1 MSFCG
6 KCGAQIN
13 EDTKF
18 CPVCGAAVNEAEAPA
33 ESAPAPDF
41 NNQAQQAQ
49 PQQQQYQQGGYVP
62 PVQNQA
68 GADFSDKVKNLNNTA
83 DTTAEFEQTD
93 IESNKVLAVLS
104 YLGILV
110 LVPIFAGKNSKFAR
124 YHANQGLVLAIAE
137 VAYWIVKAILL
148 AIIKAIF
155 PGSYTYYYIYKPSA
169 VYSIFSFILS
179 LVGIAF
185 LVLAIIGIINAA
197 QGKAKEL
204 PIIGKFKILK

>member
-1 MSFCG
+1 MNMSFCG

-41 NNQAQQAQ
+41 NNQA
-49 PQQQQYQQGGYVP
+49 QQGGYVP

-137 VAYWIVKAILL
+137 VAYWIVQAILL
-148 AIIKAIF
+148 AIINAIF
-155 PGSYTYYYIYKPSA
+155 PGPKYTLYGYTYSYGHSAIYN
-169 VYSIFSFILS
+169 VFSFILGIVS
-179 LVGIAF
+179 IAF
-185 LVLAIIGIINAA
+185 LVLAVIGIINAA